1 MRLAL
6 RRSVT
11 AMVPGYR
18 SSSVKLSN
26 DEGQAER
33 APVRAGLGVVDRA
46 EQVDC
51 GIDPAVEAPVLLECP
66 PAHQRRWQVQL
77 LPKFIGP

>member
-6 RRSVT
+6 RRSLT
-11 AMVPGYR
+11 AMVPGYH

-51 GIDPAVEAPVLLECP
+51 GIDSSC
-66 PAHQRRWQVQL
+66 
-77 LPKFIGP
+77 